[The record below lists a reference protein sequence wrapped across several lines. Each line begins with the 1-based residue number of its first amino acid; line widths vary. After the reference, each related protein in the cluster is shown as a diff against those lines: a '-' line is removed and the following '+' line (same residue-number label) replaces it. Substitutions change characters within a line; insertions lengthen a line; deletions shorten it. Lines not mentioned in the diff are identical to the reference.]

1 MQPSSASR
9 SRPQTAGSRP
19 RSSNVQAFQR
29 GKDAAQLDALEMC
42 RSGLTQVSAQLLSKF
57 QSELQQLGSALEH
70 QVLMAIE
77 SQLQKSEE
85 KFDSILQA
93 LRRSEI
99 GRGRSES
106 PKQSYFAGLA
116 YDCGQI
122 EANRKLVKRREEQI
136 NQMLVVLEKLE
147 QSSTT
152 VENYTRALEGN
163 VERTAAKV
171 DMLDSYVRT
180 TLAKEGDPVVSPRT
194 PRSQKLERSESQQF
208 MKKSDIMA
216 LQQQLA
222 HETEH
227 DVDEL
232 YKEIETSRKLA
243 SNNFRAMIK
252 EVSRIQQALNLDFV
266 VASDSDESESSTGL
280 GMSRRPSI
288 SLSVRAAPSSPERSG
303 TPSAL
308 AVALDVPVAAAPAPA
323 APAAEA
329 AEAPV
334 TTVTTVAEE
343 SRGSREVEFRPRLA
357 TPELSRED
365 SKPRRSTS
373 KPSSRARS
381 PSAGERGEDGD
392 VANFRAVT
400 APVSMVPVPAKRFKR
415 VREFW
420 TQTQRDLEE
429 RGAQTDPMRIQKQKT
444 EKSAAFTSFF
454 NKKEKSQHQNT
465 RGVSMNDLD
474 AMKARARKAV
484 MRPQYDVT
492 NCYKNEGCFQAIA
505 RSSVFDQLT
514 VLVVC
519 VNAVWIAVDTDSN
532 TAFFLYEA
540 DPIFQ
545 IVENVFCT
553 YFFLEICIR
562 FGAFEK
568 KCNALMDKWF
578 MFDAILVLN
587 MVVETWLL
595 PLMFV
600 AMGSEDFGN
609 TIDVS
614 MLRMLRLVKL
624 TRLSRISRLLR
635 SVPELAIIVKAI
647 GLSARSVCVFFA
659 LWLVLIYVFAITL
672 RQLTSGTEFGETYF
686 QSVPQAMDT
695 LLLDGI
701 LADYAPLMHAIP
713 AGHFIEWG
721 LILFFILLASI
732 TIMYMLV
739 GVLVEVVGVLAHA
752 EKENITVS
760 FIASSL
766 RKKMQQQGHDQ
777 DSELSRTELQDIL
790 LDPEITEVL
799 QSVQVDLVALMELV
813 NIAYEDA
820 EKNGGSMTFEKMVSL
835 VLNGRGQNTASVK
848 DTSELLRIL
857 KQIIIQR
864 TSEMSEKFHDE
875 IAIVHRSIQ
884 FLREDP
890 DSGVAEED
898 SPKDEESSSKKERR
912 NPRGDRASRKFTFN
926 T

>member
-429 RGAQTDPMRIQKQKT
+429 
-444 EKSAAFTSFF
+444 
-454 NKKEKSQHQNT
+454 KSQHQNT

-532 TAFFLYEA
+532 TALFLYEA

-545 IVENVFCT
+545 IVEKVFCT

-686 QSVPQAMDT
+686 QSVPQAMD
-695 LLLDGI
+695 
-701 LADYAPLMHAIP
+701 
-713 AGHFIEWG
+713 
-721 LILFFILLASI
+721 
-732 TIMYMLV
+732 
-739 GVLVEVVGVLAHA
+739 
-752 EKENITVS
+752 
-760 FIASSL
+760 
-766 RKKMQQQGHDQ
+766 
-777 DSELSRTELQDIL
+777 
-790 LDPEITEVL
+790 
-799 QSVQVDLVALMELV
+799 VALGWHFGGLCS
-813 NIAYEDA
+813 ADA
-820 EKNGGSMTFEKMVSL
+820 RHPCGAFHRVGSYSVLHSAGINHHYVYACGGP
-835 VLNGRGQNTASVK
+835 GRGGRCFGPCREREHHCVLHRVFPEEK
-848 DTSELLRIL
+848 DAAT
-857 KQIIIQR
+857 
-864 TSEMSEKFHDE
+864 
-875 IAIVHRSIQ
+875 
-884 FLREDP
+884 
-890 DSGVAEED
+890 
-898 SPKDEESSSKKERR
+898 
-912 NPRGDRASRKFTFN
+912 RARPGL
-926 T
+926 